1 VSQVETT
8 ALVIDARGE
17 LALLRAMLEDLG
29 VQCIHLRGPKHHDV
43 LPQPRRLLAVTG
55 PLAVELGLTRSRGN
69 PAATWMACVRGRSK
83 TQRARLRQAGFDL
96 LVPENVHPA
105 ALLLLLRRAVFEGE
119 NTQRATRV
127 AVGEDVSYGTA
138 LRSYRALLV
147 DLSARG
153 CRMLTDRRWPLGRR
167 LQVRLPVTR
176 GLRRS
181 VTLHGQ
187 VVRVDPATRDGGTD
201 EQLSVALQFEP
212 LVGREREE
220 VREILR
226 ERLAGP
232 AARSDGSDET
242 PTLGHLADVDGPA
255 RYEREV
261 TAICRGGTRTLLGRD
276 LSEDGMHVER
286 SAQLRTGER
295 VRVALHGAARE
306 EPFLV
311 EAHVERDDGE
321 AGWFLRFDSI
331 DPEAHRRLQRVMAD
345 LPRIHRL
352 DDESP
357 THTAV
362 VAQLFSGRRW

>member
-1 VSQVETT
+1 VNQVETT
-8 ALVIDARGE
+8 ALVIDSSGE
-17 LALLRAMLEDLG
+17 LALVRAMLQDLG
-29 VQCIHLRGPKHHDV
+29 VECVHLRGAKHDA
-43 LPQPRRLLAVTG
+43 LPRPRRLLVTTG
-55 PLAVELGLTRSRGN
+55 PIAVELGLSRSRGTQ
-69 PAATWMACVRGRSK
+69 PGSTWMACVRGRSK

-119 NTQRATRV
+119 NTQRSTRV
-127 AVGEDVSYGTA
+127 AVGEDVSYGTS

-153 CRMLTDRRWPLGRR
+153 CRLLTDRPWPLGRK
-167 LQVRLPVTR
+167 LQVKLPVAH

-187 VVRVDPATRDGGTD
+187 VVRVEPAARDGGT
-201 EQLSVALQFEP
+201 EQQLCVALQFEP
-212 LVGREREE
+212 LVGREREQ

-226 ERLAGP
+226 ERVAGP
-232 AARSDGSDET
+232 AARGSDSDDT
-242 PTLGHLADVDGPA
+242 PTLGRLLDSDAPA

-261 TAICRGGTRTLLGRD
+261 TAICRDGTRTLLGRD
-276 LSEDGMHVER
+276 LCAEGLHVER
-286 SAQLRTGER
+286 AAQLRGGEK
-295 VRVALHGAARE
+295 VRLALHGAARE

-311 EAHVERDDGE
+311 DARVERDDGV
-321 AGWFLRFDSI
+321 AGWFLRFDSV
-331 DPEAHRRLQRVMAD
+331 DAEAHKRLQRVMAD

-362 VAQLFSGRRW
+362 VAQLLKDRK

>member
-1 VSQVETT
+1 VNRAETT
-8 ALVIDARGE
+8 ALVIDTAGE
-17 LALLRAMLEDLG
+17 LALVRAMLDDLK
-29 VQCIHLRGPKHHDV
+29 VHCLHLRGSKHDT
-43 LPQPRRLLAVTG
+43 LPHARRLLVTTG
-55 PLAVELGLTRSRGN
+55 PLAVELGLSRSRGTQ
-69 PAATWMACVRGRSK
+69 PEATWMACVRGRSK

-105 ALLLLLRRAVFEGE
+105 ALLLLLRRALYEGE
-119 NTQRATRV
+119 NTQRSTRV

-153 CRMLTDRRWPLGRR
+153 CRMLTDRRWPLGRK
-167 LQVRLPVTR
+167 LQVKLPVAR
-176 GLRRS
+176 GLRRT

-187 VVRVDPATRDGGTD
+187 VVRVAPAARDGGTD
-201 EQLSVALQFEP
+201 QQLCVALKFAALE
-212 LVGREREE
+212 GREREQ

-226 ERLAGP
+226 ERVAGP
-232 AARSDGSDET
+232 ASRDLETEET
-242 PTLGHLADVDGPA
+242 PTLGRLLDSDAPA

-261 TAICRGGTRTLLGRD
+261 TAICRDGTRTLLGRD
-276 LSEDGMHVER
+276 LCAEGLHVER
-286 SAQLRTGER
+286 GAKLQPGER

-311 EAHVERDDGE
+311 EAHVDRDDGP
-321 AGWFLRFDSI
+321 AGWFLCFDAVDS
-331 DPEAHRRLQRVMAD
+331 EAQRRLERLMLD

-352 DDESP
+352 DDTP

-362 VAQLFSGRRW
+362 VAQVLPKKS

>member
-17 LALLRAMLEDLG
+17 LALVCAMLEDLG
-29 VQCIHLRGPKHHDV
+29 ADCIHLKNAKQRDP
-43 LPQPRRLLAVTG
+43 LPNPRRLLVTTG
-55 PLAVELGLTRSRGN
+55 PLAVELGLTRSRGAT
-69 PAATWMACVRGRSK
+69 PGATWMACVRGRSK

-105 ALLLLLRRAVFEGE
+105 ALLLLLRRAVFDGE

-127 AVGEDVSYGTA
+127 AVGEDVVYGTA
-138 LRSYRALLV
+138 LRSYRGLLV

-153 CRMLTDRRWPLGRR
+153 CRLLTDRRWPVGRK
-167 LQVRLPVTR
+167 LQVRLPLAR
-176 GLRRS
+176 GLRRA

-187 VVRVDPATRDGGTD
+187 VLRVEPAAPDGGTD
-201 EQLSVALQFEP
+201 EQLSIALQFEP

-226 ERLAGP
+226 ERVAGP
-232 AARSDGSDET
+232 APRTDAPEET
-242 PTLGHLADVDGPA
+242 PTLGRLADSDAPA

-261 TAICRGGTRTLLGRD
+261 TAICRGGTHTLLGRD
-276 LSEDGMHVER
+276 LSGEGLHVER
-286 SAQLRTGER
+286 SSNLRVGET
-295 VRVALHGAARE
+295 VRIALHGAARE

-311 EAHVERDDGE
+311 EAHVERDDGP
-321 AGWFLRFDSI
+321 AGWFLKFDCI
-331 DPEAHRRLQRVMAD
+331 DTDAHLRLKRLMAD

-362 VAQLFSGRRW
+362 VAQLLSNKR